1 MMGIALFISIAVL
14 TLILLIVRR
23 PIIAFFRGKKG
34 ELSVRM
40 WLKLLSSDQYK
51 IINDLL
57 ISSHGHTSQID
68 HVVVSEYG
76 IFVIET
82 KNYSGWIY
90 GSANS
95 DQWTQNIYGD
105 KYQLYNPILQN
116 QGHIRALR
124 NLLKDIPSGFFIS
137 IVAFSRNATLKNQYL
152 NNVVYWNQ
160 INDLIRSYEQKR
172 LSSEQ
177 VQRVY
182 NTLLSANID
191 SKDARKQ
198 HIQNVRGQIYRNDV
212 SVAHNRCPR
221 CGGRLVLRD
230 GKYGDFYGCSNY
242 PRCRFTRQP

>member
-1 MMGIALFISIAVL
+1 MGPLILFILAGFAIVAFFV
-14 TLILLIVRR
+14 LLIRLL
-23 PIIAFFRGKKG
+23 PSKG
-34 ELSVRM
+34 EVGEMRVSKILS
-40 WLKLLSSDQYK
+40 KLPHDKYQT
-51 IINDLL
+51 INDLL
-57 ISSHGHTSQID
+57 IHHNNGHTSQID

-90 GSANS
+90 GSADS
-95 DQWTQNIYGD
+95 DQWTQNIYGN

-124 NLLKDIPSGFFIS
+124 NLLKDIPSDFFIS

-221 CGGRLVLRD
+221 CGGKLVLRN
-230 GKYGDFYGCSNY
+230 GKYGDFYGCSIY

>member
-1 MMGIALFISIAVL
+1 MSGTAVYIILIVTITLL
-14 TLILLIVRR
+14 TIVRR

-68 HVVVSEYG
+68 HVVLSEYG

-82 KNYSGWIY
+82 KNYKGWIY
-90 GSANS
+90 GSANNEY
-95 DQWTQNIYGD
+95 WTQNIYGD